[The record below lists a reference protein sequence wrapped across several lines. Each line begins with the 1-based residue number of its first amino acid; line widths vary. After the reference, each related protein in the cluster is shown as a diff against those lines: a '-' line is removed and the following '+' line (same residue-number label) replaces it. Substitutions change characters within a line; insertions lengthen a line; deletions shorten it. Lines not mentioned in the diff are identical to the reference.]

1 MPDRPPSVSDDRPDS
16 RASARV
22 AAWRRSAAIAGLLAI
37 VGGAAAAQPSPTPD
51 APREPRTCVVLSG
64 GGARGFAHI
73 GVLRWLEANRV
84 PIDCVVGTSM
94 GAVIGGLYASGLSID
109 RIEAAMRST
118 DWSELRGPDAP
129 RPNRP
134 PRRQEEDYEY
144 TLPLELR
151 VQGGRAVLPSS
162 VFGGARFEQRL
173 REWLGPRP
181 KDEAFDALP
190 LPFRAVATRLGTG
203 EARVLDRGDLAL
215 AIRASMSVPGLF
227 EPTRIDD
234 GLYVDGGL
242 VSNLPVD
249 VARALGAERVIAVS
263 VGTGLADESTLGSFV
278 DVAVQT
284 LAILT
289 EQNVR
294 TQLTRM
300 RPDDVLITPPLG
312 RLTFLD
318 FPQVDDGVAAGT
330 RGAEG
335 QRDRLLAMS
344 LPGPRWDER
353 RVARAAPPETT
364 LVATPAE
371 RVAIASAAATATAS
385 SSPDTVRF
393 GLSVG
398 TDFTTG
404 SFRLNVGHRRLTSDG
419 IEWRNSLEIGR
430 IHRLGSDLFVP
441 VDRTGLLAFVP
452 YAEAS
457 RQSIP
462 IYAGDR
468 RITSYFVQRAGIGL
482 DAATQ
487 TVGVGELRIG
497 PMIERVRLS
506 LGERTLFD
514 FGGRDTEDSP
524 ADQLGTFATLRMR
537 YRRDTLD
544 AAFLPRTGSRVALDW
559 AYGANLG
566 PEGGRFQYGAI
577 EGQWFGSSG
586 RNTFEAYGQ
595 FGGPVFAND
604 IYPQWFTLG
613 GFQRLSGYSLD
624 QFSGQAIAFGRLQW
638 RRSLGEAGALGDRT
652 WVGGTLEA
660 GRISRPLADTPVVS
674 LPASVSGFVATE
686 TPLGPLYFAVGVPRV
701 GVPRFYLFLGRP

>member
-1 MPDRPPSVSDDRPDS
+1 M
-16 RASARV
+16 
-22 AAWRRSAAIAGLLAI
+22 
-37 VGGAAAAQPSPTPD
+37 
-51 APREPRTCVVLSG
+51 LSG

-109 RIEAAMRST
+109 RIEAAMRAT

-173 REWLGPRP
+173 REWIGPRP
-181 KDEAFDALP
+181 RDEAFDALP
-190 LPFRAVATRLGTG
+190 IPFRAVATRLGTG

-227 EPTRIDD
+227 EPTRIDG

-249 VARALGAERVIAVS
+249 AAYALGAERVIAVN

-278 DVAVQT
+278 DVSVQT

-300 RPDDVLITPPLG
+300 RPGDVLITPPLDD
-312 RLTFLD
+312 LTFLD
-318 FPQVDDGVAAGT
+318 FPRVGDGMAAGT
-330 RGAEG
+330 RGAEA
-335 QRDRLLAMS
+335 QRGRLLAMAV
-344 LPGPRWDER
+344 PEPRWEAR
-353 RVARAAPPETT
+353 RAARAAPVPEIEAVGPNERAAAATT
-364 LVATPAE
+364 
-371 RVAIASAAATATAS
+371 AAATAAAAS

-393 GLSVG
+393 GLSLG

-404 SFRLNVGHRRLTSDG
+404 TYRLNVGHRRLTPDG
-419 IEWRNSLEIGR
+419 IEWRNGLEIGR
-430 IHRLGSDLFVP
+430 IHRIGSDLFVP
-441 VDRTGLLAFVP
+441 IDRTGLVAVVP

-462 IYAGDR
+462 IYVGER
-468 RITSYFVQRAGIGL
+468 RITSYLVQRAGIGL

-487 TVGVGELRIG
+487 SVGVGELRLG

-506 LGERTLFD
+506 FGERTLFD
-514 FGGRDTEDSP
+514 FGGRDIGDLPS
-524 ADQLGTFATLRMR
+524 DQLGTFGTLRLR

-544 AAFLPRTGSRVALDW
+544 APFLPRTGSRVSLDW

-566 PEGGRFQYGAI
+566 PDGGRFQYGAV
-577 EGQWFGSSG
+577 EGQWFGSVG
-586 RNTFEAYGQ
+586 RNTFEVYGQ
-595 FGGPVFAND
+595 FGGPVFSD
-604 IYPQWFTLG
+604 GLYPQWFTLG

-638 RRSLGEAGALGDRT
+638 RRSLGEGGALGDRT
-652 WVGGTLEA
+652 WVGGTLEV
-660 GRISRPLADTPVVS
+660 GRIGRPLDDAPTVS
-674 LPASVSGFVATE
+674 LSSSVSGFVATE
-686 TPLGPLYFAVGVPRV
+686 TPLGPLHFAVGVPRN